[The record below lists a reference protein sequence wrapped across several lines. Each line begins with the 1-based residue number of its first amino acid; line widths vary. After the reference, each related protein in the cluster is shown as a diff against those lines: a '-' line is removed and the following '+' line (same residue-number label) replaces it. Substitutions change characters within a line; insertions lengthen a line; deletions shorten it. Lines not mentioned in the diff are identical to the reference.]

1 MMKREKIMKKKSLV
15 LALAM
20 LALVGCDTKKDD
32 TKEVKDDARPKTQ
45 TTSKAEEKE
54 LSYSEQ
60 IAKNLEENKK
70 KPEKELAEAKTNNPT
85 IDEIISKEPTIN
97 VENFSDKLILNA
109 YKNPNSMY
117 EQYLSDSMT
126 WYEVPE
132 DQVINAL
139 KSMISEGVKL
149 SQELGITLD
158 SLPIYYAIDKE
169 AYKVRED
176 VYSRGKA
183 SCMKGF
189 DINGMYIDNF
199 NAFLDPNI
207 ANDYRLMRSTYE
219 LRDYLVRCYAK
230 SIGLGEPLGKWFL
243 SYSGSIDNMLDP
255 ENYPGGITAAT
266 LITTS
271 YDPYPCYVTIIDETN
286 NPVKVG
292 YSLNQIWV
300 MPINLFTLDA
310 STPNRIDMLPVPHMI
325 TGPGFMYLN

>member
-1 MMKREKIMKKKSLV
+1 MKKKSLV
-15 LALAM
+15 LALA
-20 LALVGCDTKKDD
+20 LLSLVGCNTKKDD
-32 TKEVKDDARPKTQ
+32 TKKVKADARPKTQ
-45 TTSKAEEKE
+45 TASKTEEKE

-70 KPEKELAEAKTNNPT
+70 KREKELAETKTNNPT

-132 DQVINAL
+132 DQIINAL
-139 KSMISEGVKL
+139 KSMISEGARL
-149 SQELGITLD
+149 SQELGISLD

-183 SCMKGF
+183 SSMNGF

-207 ANDYRLMRSTYE
+207 ANNYRTMLSTYE
-219 LRDYLVRCYAK
+219 VTRYLQGCY
-230 SIGLGEPLGKWFL
+230 SQSVGLGEPLGKWFL
-243 SYSGSIDNMLDP
+243 SYSGTIDNMLPP
-255 ENYPGGITAAT
+255 EDFPGGITAT
-266 LITTS
+266 TFITTS
-271 YDPYPCYVTIIDETN
+271 YDNYPCYVTEVYKTEESTN
-286 NPVKVG
+286 VG
-292 YSLNQIWV
+292 YTFDQIWA
-300 MPINLFTLDA
+300 MPINLHTLDA
-310 STPNRIDMLPVPHMI
+310 STPNRYDMLPVLHLV

>member
-1 MMKREKIMKKKSLV
+1 MKKKSLV

-32 TKEVKDDARPKTQ
+32 AKEIKTDARPKTQ
-45 TTSKAEEKE
+45 TTAKSEEKE

-70 KPEKELAEAKTNNPT
+70 KREKELAETKTNNPT

-97 VENFSDKLILNA
+97 VESFSDKLILNA

-132 DQVINAL
+132 DQIINAL
-139 KSMISEGVKL
+139 KSMISEGAKL
-149 SQELGITLD
+149 SQELGISID

-169 AYKVRED
+169 TFKVRED

-183 SCMKGF
+183 GTMIGF
-189 DINGMYIDNF
+189 DINGVSISNL
-199 NAFLDPNI
+199 NSFLYTDI
-207 ANDYRLMRSTYE
+207 AQNYRLMRSTYE
-219 LRDYLVRCYAK
+219 LRDFVVKCYSE

-243 SYSGSIDNMLDP
+243 SYSGSIDNMLEP

-292 YSLNQIWV
+292 YSLNQIWA

-310 STPNRIDMLPVPHMI
+310 STPNRYDYLPVPHMI